1 MDDQPIHDPIA
12 QVVAWHNRHPLALR
26 IKPEHVSGVGVVS
39 LPFVAADEQS
49 LKPWQRWPKMV
60 WQKLLRLAK
69 RPEQPAAGESLS
81 AAFSEDFI
89 APISAKRVAAFA
101 LRHGSPERPGAADL
115 PQREVAVDEKL
126 ASGSVVHL
134 YLTTACVEK
143 GKDRVRVL
151 LGNAAKAKFIGGRLW
166 DKPKRAAAAG
176 VVVLL
181 VAAPLAIGLMWGDG
195 GGAGAGADG
204 DKASGVA
211 SVASAAQATAVV
223 PAASAAS
230 EPAKPE
236 SPEEASTNASAPSGA
251 TGVAEASDPA
261 PEPDPPASA
270 TAEQADSAAAPAS
283 AAADRSAKL
292 DAPTEVDAAPDK
304 DAIELGA
311 KQALRPGLSSEDR
324 AEAVRQANLLRSQ
337 TPAPP
342 APVAKPTKVYALVTA
357 LTGTRA
363 ASERRLR
370 MMGLSF
376 AGGKMSGDL
385 RSEIMKVDKGWRATL
400 WPFTSRKEAEAA
412 RDMLAERGVYTE
424 VLAF

>member
-1 MDDQPIHDPIA
+1 MDDPPIHDPVT
-12 QVVAWHNRHPLALR
+12 QVVAWHNRHPLAVR

-39 LPFVAADEQS
+39 LPFVAAEEQTA
-49 LKPWQRWPKMV
+49 KAWQRMPKML
-60 WQKLLRLAK
+60 WQKALRLAK
-69 RPEQPAAGESLS
+69 RPEKPAALASLKP
-81 AAFSEDFI
+81 AFSEDFI
-89 APISAKRVAAFA
+89 APIPAKKVAAFA
-101 LRHGSPERPGAADL
+101 LRHASPERPGAADL

-126 ASGSVVHL
+126 ASGSLIRL

-143 GKDRVRVL
+143 GKGRVRVL
-151 LGNAAKAKFIGGRLW
+151 LGSTAKAKFLGGRLW

-176 VVVLL
+176 VSALL
-181 VAAPLAIGLMWGDG
+181 VAAAVAIGLMWGG
-195 GGAGAGADG
+195 GADAGAGAGAGAGADG
-204 DKASGVA
+204 DKAAGVVSA
-211 SVASAAQATAVV
+211 ASAAQATAVES
-223 PAASAAS
+223 AAYAAS
-230 EPAKPE
+230 EPASSE
-236 SPEEASTNASAPSGA
+236 SSEVASGSASAPSDA
-251 TGVAEASDPA
+251 TGEAQA
-261 PEPDPPASA
+261 PEPAAS
-270 TAEQADSAAAPAS
+270 AEQADSTAGPAS
-283 AAADRSAKL
+283 AAADRSAKS
-292 DAPTEVDAAPDK
+292 DAPTELDAAPGK
-304 DAIELGA
+304 EVIELGA
-311 KQALRPGLSSEDR
+311 KQPLRPGLSSEER

-342 APVAKPTKVYALVTA
+342 AAVAKPTKVYALVTS

-400 WPFTSRKEAEAA
+400 WPFTSRAEAEAA

>member
-1 MDDQPIHDPIA
+1 MDDPAIHDPVA
-12 QVVAWHNRHPLALR
+12 QVVTWHNRHPLAQR
-26 IKPEHVSGVGVVS
+26 IQPEHVSGVGVVS
-39 LPFVAADEQS
+39 LPFVAADEPPA
-49 LKPWQRWPKMV
+49 KPWQRWPKML
-60 WQKLLRLAK
+60 WQKVLRLAR
-69 RPEQPAAGESLS
+69 RPEKPASAPRLK
-81 AAFSEDFI
+81 AAFSEDLI

-126 ASGSVVHL
+126 ASGSVVRL

-143 GKDRVRVL
+143 GKGRVRVL
-151 LGNAAKAKFIGGRLW
+151 QGSVAKAKFLGARLW
-166 DKPKRAAAAG
+166 DKPKRAAAAA
-176 VVVLL
+176 VAVLL
-181 VAAPLAIGLMWGDG
+181 VAAAVAIGMMWGG
-195 GGAGAGADG
+195 GTDADG
-204 DKASGVA
+204 DKAAGVVSA
-211 SVASAAQATAVV
+211 ASAAQVTAAV
-223 PAASAAS
+223 PAAS

-236 SPEEASTNASAPSGA
+236 SPELPSANASAPSGA
-251 TGVAEASDPA
+251 SGEAQASEPA
-261 PEPDPPASA
+261 AS
-270 TAEQADSAAAPAS
+270 AEQADSAAVSAS
-283 AAADRSAKL
+283 ATADRSAKS
-292 DAPTEVDAAPDK
+292 DAPTEVGTAQDTE
-304 DAIELGA
+304 AIELGA
-311 KQALRPGLSSEDR
+311 KQPLRPGLSSEER

-342 APVAKPTKVYALVTA
+342 AAVAKPTKVYALVTS

-400 WPFTSRKEAEAA
+400 WPFTSRADAEAA
-412 RDMLAERGVYTE
+412 RDMLADRGVYTE

>member
-1 MDDQPIHDPIA
+1 MDDPPIHDPVA

-26 IKPEHVSGVGVVS
+26 IQPDHVSGVGVVS
-39 LPFVAADEQS
+39 LPFVAAEGQS
-49 LKPWQRWPKMV
+49 AKPWQRLPKML
-60 WQKLLRLAK
+60 WQKVLRLAK
-69 RPEQPAAGESLS
+69 RPEKPASGASLKP
-81 AAFSEDFI
+81 AFSEDFI

-115 PQREVAVDEKL
+115 PQRDVAVDEKL
-126 ASGSVVHL
+126 ASGSVVRL

-143 GKDRVRVL
+143 GKGRVRVL
-151 LGNAAKAKFIGGRLW
+151 LGSAAKAKFLGGRLW

-181 VAAPLAIGLMWGDG
+181 VAAAVAIALMWG

-204 DKASGVA
+204 DQASGVA
-211 SVASAAQATAVV
+211 SAASAAQATAVV
-223 PAASAAS
+223 PAASAVS

-236 SPEEASTNASAPSGA
+236 SSEVASANASAPSDS
-251 TGVAEASDPA
+251 TAEAQ
-261 PEPDPPASA
+261 ASA
-270 TAEQADSAAAPAS
+270 PAASAEQADSAAVPAS
-283 AAADRSAKL
+283 AAADRSATS
-292 DAPTEVDAAPDK
+292 DAPAEVDAAPDGEL
-304 DAIELGA
+304 IELGA
-311 KQALRPGLSSEDR
+311 KQPLRPGLSSEER

-342 APVAKPTKVYALVTA
+342 AAVAKPTKVYALVTS

-400 WPFTSRKEAEAA
+400 WPFTSRADAEAA
-412 RDMLAERGVYTE
+412 RDMLADRGVYTE

>member
-1 MDDQPIHDPIA
+1 MDDPPIHDPVA

-39 LPFVAADEQS
+39 LPFVAAEEQAA
-49 LKPWQRWPKMV
+49 KAWQRLPKML
-60 WQKLLRLAK
+60 WQKVLRLAK
-69 RPEQPAAGESLS
+69 RPEKPAAGSRLK

-89 APISAKRVAAFA
+89 APIPAKKVAAFA
-101 LRHGSPERPGAADL
+101 LRHASPERPGAADL

-126 ASGSVVHL
+126 VSGAVVHL

-143 GKDRVRVL
+143 GKGRVRVL
-151 LGNAAKAKFIGGRLW
+151 LGSAAKSQFLGGRLW

-176 VVVLL
+176 VAVLL
-181 VAAPLAIGLMWGDG
+181 VAAAVAIGLMWGG
-195 GGAGAGADG
+195 GGGGGGGVGVGVGVGVGADG

-211 SVASAAQATAVV
+211 SAASAAQATAVA
-223 PAASAAS
+223 PAAS

-236 SPEEASTNASAPSGA
+236 SPELPSANASAPSGA
-251 TGVAEASDPA
+251 SGEAQASEPA
-261 PEPDPPASA
+261 AS
-270 TAEQADSAAAPAS
+270 AEQADSAAVSAS
-283 AAADRSAKL
+283 AAADRSAKS
-292 DAPTEVDAAPDK
+292 DAPTEVDTAQDTE
-304 DAIELGA
+304 AIELGA
-311 KQALRPGLSSEDR
+311 KQPLRPGLSSEER

-342 APVAKPTKVYALVTA
+342 AAVAKPTKVYALVTS

-400 WPFTSRKEAEAA
+400 WPFTSRAEAEAA
-412 RDMLAERGVYTE
+412 RDMLADRGVYTE

>member
-1 MDDQPIHDPIA
+1 MDDPPIHDPVA

-39 LPFVAADEQS
+39 LPFVDAEEQAA
-49 LKPWQRWPKMV
+49 KAWQRMPKML
-60 WQKLLRLAK
+60 WQKALRLAK
-69 RPEQPAAGESLS
+69 RPEKPAALASLKP
-81 AAFSEDFI
+81 AFSEDFI

-126 ASGSVVHL
+126 ASGSVVRL

-143 GKDRVRVL
+143 GKGRVRVL
-151 LGNAAKAKFIGGRLW
+151 LGSAAKAKFLGGRLW

-176 VVVLL
+176 VAALL
-181 VAAPLAIGLMWGDG
+181 VAAAVAIGLMWG

-204 DKASGVA
+204 DKAAGVVSA
-211 SVASAAQATAVV
+211 ASAAQATAVAS
-223 PAASAAS
+223 AAYAAS
-230 EPAKPE
+230 EPASSEPSE
-236 SPEEASTNASAPSGA
+236 VASASASAPSDA
-251 TGVAEASDPA
+251 TGVAESAEPAASA
-261 PEPDPPASA
+261 EPDH
-270 TAEQADSAAAPAS
+270 AAASSAS
-283 AAADRSAKL
+283 AAEHPAKA
-292 DAPTEVDAAPDK
+292 DAPNEADTTHDK
-304 DAIELGA
+304 EAIELGA
-311 KQALRPGLSSEDR
+311 KQPLRPGLSSEER

-342 APVAKPTKVYALVTA
+342 AAVAKPTKVYALVTS

-400 WPFTSRKEAEAA
+400 WPFTSRAEAEAA
-412 RDMLAERGVYTE
+412 RDMLADRGVYTE

>member
-1 MDDQPIHDPIA
+1 MDDPPIHDPVA
-12 QVVAWHNRHPLALR
+12 QVVAWHNRHPLAQR
-26 IKPEHVSGVGVVS
+26 IQPEHVSGVGVVS
-39 LPFVAADEQS
+39 LPFVAAEGHS
-49 LKPWQRWPKMV
+49 AKPWQRLPKML
-60 WQKLLRLAK
+60 WQKVLRLAK
-69 RPEQPAAGESLS
+69 RPEKPAAAPLLK

-126 ASGSVVHL
+126 ASGSVVRL

-143 GKDRVRVL
+143 GKGRVRVL
-151 LGNAAKAKFIGGRLW
+151 LGSAAKAKFLGGRLW
-166 DKPKRAAAAG
+166 DKPKRAAATG
-176 VVVLL
+176 VAVLL
-181 VAAPLAIGLMWGDG
+181 VAAAVAIGMMWG
-195 GGAGAGADG
+195 GGAGGDGGADG

-211 SVASAAQATAVV
+211 SAASAAQATAVA
-223 PAASAAS
+223 PAASAASAAS

-236 SPEEASTNASAPSGA
+236 SPELPAANASAPSDA
-251 TGVAEASDPA
+251 TGEAQ
-261 PEPDPPASA
+261 ASA
-270 TAEQADSAAAPAS
+270 PAASASASTEQADSAAVPAS
-283 AAADRSAKL
+283 AAAADHSAKS
-292 DAPTEVDAAPDK
+292 DAPTEVDAAPAK
-304 DAIELGA
+304 EVIELGA
-311 KQALRPGLSSEDR
+311 KQALRPGLSSEER

-337 TPAPP
+337 TPAP
-342 APVAKPTKVYALVTA
+342 VVKPTKVYALVSS

-412 RDMLAERGVYTE
+412 RDMLADRGVYTE

>member
-1 MDDQPIHDPIA
+1 MDDPPIHDPVA

-39 LPFVAADEQS
+39 LPFVAAEEQAA
-49 LKPWQRWPKMV
+49 KAWQRLPKML
-60 WQKLLRLAK
+60 WQKVLRLAK
-69 RPEQPAAGESLS
+69 RPEKPAAGSRLK

-89 APISAKRVAAFA
+89 APIPAKKVAAFA
-101 LRHGSPERPGAADL
+101 LRHASPERPGAADL
-115 PQREVAVDEKL
+115 PQREVAVDEKRV
-126 ASGSVVHL
+126 SGAVVHL

-143 GKDRVRVL
+143 GKGRVRVL
-151 LGNAAKAKFIGGRLW
+151 LGSAAKSQFLGGRLW

-176 VVVLL
+176 VAVLL
-181 VAAPLAIGLMWGDG
+181 VAAAVAIGLMWGG
-195 GGAGAGADG
+195 GGGGGVGVGVGVGADG

-211 SVASAAQATAVV
+211 SAASAAQATAVA
-223 PAASAAS
+223 PAAS

-236 SPEEASTNASAPSGA
+236 SPELPSANASAPSEA
-251 TGVAEASDPA
+251 TGEAQASEPA
-261 PEPDPPASA
+261 AS
-270 TAEQADSAAAPAS
+270 AEQADSAAVSAS
-283 AAADRSAKL
+283 AAADRSAKS
-292 DAPTEVDAAPDK
+292 DAPTEVDTAQDTE
-304 DAIELGA
+304 AIELGA
-311 KQALRPGLSSEDR
+311 KQALRPGLSSEER

-342 APVAKPTKVYALVTA
+342 AAVAKPTKVYALVTS

-400 WPFTSRKEAEAA
+400 WPFTSRAEAEAA
-412 RDMLAERGVYTE
+412 RDMLADRGVYTE
-424 VLAF
+424 VIAF

>member
-1 MDDQPIHDPIA
+1 MDDPPIHDPVA

-26 IKPEHVSGVGVVS
+26 IQPEHVSGVGVVS
-39 LPFVAADEQS
+39 IPFVAAEEQAA
-49 LKPWQRWPKMV
+49 KAWQRMPKML
-60 WQKLLRLAK
+60 WQKALRLAK
-69 RPEQPAAGESLS
+69 RPEKPAALASLKP
-81 AAFSEDFI
+81 AFSEDFI
-89 APISAKRVAAFA
+89 APIPAKKVAAFA
-101 LRHGSPERPGAADL
+101 LRHASPERPGAADL

-126 ASGSVVHL
+126 ASGSLVRL

-143 GKDRVRVL
+143 GKGRVRVL
-151 LGNAAKAKFIGGRLW
+151 LGSTAKAKFLGGRLW

-176 VVVLL
+176 VAVLL
-181 VAAPLAIGLMWGDG
+181 VAAAVAVGLMWG
-195 GGAGAGADG
+195 GGAGAGAGGSAVADG
-204 DKASGVA
+204 DKAAGVVSA
-211 SVASAAQATAVV
+211 TSAAQATAVAS
-223 PAASAAS
+223 AAYAAS
-230 EPAKPE
+230 EPASSE
-236 SPEEASTNASAPSGA
+236 SSEVASGSASAPSDA
-251 TGVAEASDPA
+251 TGEAQ
-261 PEPDPPASA
+261 ASA
-270 TAEQADSAAAPAS
+270 PAASADQADAAVFSAS
-283 AAADRSAKL
+283 AADRSAKS
-292 DAPTEVDAAPDK
+292 DASTEADTTQDTK
-304 DAIELGA
+304 AIELGA
-311 KQALRPGLSSEDR
+311 KQPLSPGLSSEER

-342 APVAKPTKVYALVTA
+342 AAVAKPTKVYALVTS

-400 WPFTSRKEAEAA
+400 WPFTSRAEAEAA

>member
-1 MDDQPIHDPIA
+1 MDDPPIHDPVA

-26 IKPEHVSGVGVVS
+26 IQPDHVSGVGVVS
-39 LPFVAADEQS
+39 LPFVAAEEQAA
-49 LKPWQRWPKMV
+49 KAWQRLPKML
-60 WQKLLRLAK
+60 WQKVLRLAK
-69 RPEQPAAGESLS
+69 RPEKPAAAPRLK

-89 APISAKRVAAFA
+89 SPISAKRVAAFA

-115 PQREVAVDEKL
+115 PHREVAVDEKL
-126 ASGSVVHL
+126 SSGAVVRL

-143 GKDRVRVL
+143 GKGRVRVL
-151 LGNAAKAKFIGGRLW
+151 LGSAAKAKFLGGRLW

-176 VVVLL
+176 VAVLL
-181 VAAPLAIGLMWGDG
+181 VVAAVAIGMMWG
-195 GGAGAGADG
+195 GGAGAGAVAEG
-204 DKASGVA
+204 DKAFGVA
-211 SVASAAQATAVV
+211 SAASAAQATAVV
-223 PAASAAS
+223 PEASAAS
-230 EPAKPE
+230 EPAIPE
-236 SPEEASTNASAPSGA
+236 STEEPSANASAPSDA
-251 TGVAEASDPA
+251 TGEAQ
-261 PEPDPPASA
+261 ASA
-270 TAEQADSAAAPAS
+270 PAASAEQAHSAAAPAAS
-283 AAADRSAKL
+283 AADPSAKS
-292 DAPTEVDAAPDK
+292 DAPTEVDAAQDTE
-304 DAIELGA
+304 AIELGA
-311 KQALRPGLSSEDR
+311 KQALRPGLSSEER

-342 APVAKPTKVYALVTA
+342 AAVAKPTKVYALVTS

-400 WPFTSRKEAEAA
+400 WPFTSRADAEAA
-412 RDMLAERGVYTE
+412 RDMLADRGVYTE

>member
-1 MDDQPIHDPIA
+1 MDDPPIHDPVA
-12 QVVAWHNRHPLALR
+12 QVVSWHNRHPLALR

-39 LPFVAADEQS
+39 LPFVAAEEQAA
-49 LKPWQRWPKMV
+49 KAWQRLPKML
-60 WQKLLRLAK
+60 WQKVLRLAK
-69 RPEQPAAGESLS
+69 RPEKPAAGSRLK

-89 APISAKRVAAFA
+89 APIPAKKVAAFA
-101 LRHGSPERPGAADL
+101 LRHASPERPGAADL
-115 PQREVAVDEKL
+115 PQREVAVDEKRV
-126 ASGSVVHL
+126 SGAVVHL

-143 GKDRVRVL
+143 GKGRVRVL
-151 LGNAAKAKFIGGRLW
+151 LGSAAKSQFLGGRLW

-176 VVVLL
+176 VAVLL
-181 VAAPLAIGLMWGDG
+181 VAAAVAIGLMWGG
-195 GGAGAGADG
+195 GGGGGVGVGVGVGADG

-211 SVASAAQATAVV
+211 SAASAAQATAVA
-223 PAASAAS
+223 PAAS

-236 SPEEASTNASAPSGA
+236 SPELPSANASAPSEA
-251 TGVAEASDPA
+251 TGEAQASEPA
-261 PEPDPPASA
+261 AS
-270 TAEQADSAAAPAS
+270 AEQADSAAVSAS
-283 AAADRSAKL
+283 AAADRSAKS
-292 DAPTEVDAAPDK
+292 DAPTEVDTAQDTE
-304 DAIELGA
+304 AIELGA
-311 KQALRPGLSSEDR
+311 KQALRPGLSSEER

-342 APVAKPTKVYALVTA
+342 AAVAKPTKVYALVTS

-400 WPFTSRKEAEAA
+400 WPFTSRAEAEAA
-412 RDMLAERGVYTE
+412 RDMLADRGVYTE
-424 VLAF
+424 VIAF

>member
-1 MDDQPIHDPIA
+1 MDDPPILDPVS
-12 QVVAWHNRHPLALR
+12 QVVAWHNRHPLAQR

-39 LPFVAADEQS
+39 LPFVSAEEQAA
-49 LKPWQRWPKMV
+49 KAWQRFPKML
-60 WQKLLRLAK
+60 WQKALRLAK
-69 RPEQPAAGESLS
+69 RPDKPAALASLKP
-81 AAFSEDFI
+81 AFSEDFI
-89 APISAKRVAAFA
+89 APITAKQVAAFA

-126 ASGSVVHL
+126 ASGSVVRL

-143 GKDRVRVL
+143 GKGRVRVL
-151 LGNAAKAKFIGGRLW
+151 LGSAAKAKFLGGRLW

-176 VVVLL
+176 VAVLL
-181 VAAPLAIGLMWGDG
+181 VAAAVAIGLMWG
-195 GGAGAGADG
+195 GGAGTGADG
-204 DKASGVA
+204 AKAAGEVSA
-211 SVASAAQATAVV
+211 ASAAKATAVAT
-223 PAASAAS
+223 AASAAS
-230 EPAKPE
+230 EH
-236 SPEEASTNASAPSGA
+236 ASTGSSEVASASASAPSGD
-251 TGVAEASDPA
+251 TGEAESAGPA
-261 PEPDPPASA
+261 ASA
-270 TAEQADSAAAPAS
+270 PHAHS
-283 AAADRSAKL
+283 
-292 DAPTEVDAAPDK
+292 DAAPTASQPDHSAK
-304 DAIELGA
+304 SAEATGADAAPGKEMIEPGV
-311 KQALRPGLSSEDR
+311 KQALRPLLSSEER

-342 APVAKPTKVYALVTA
+342 ADVVKPTKVYALVTS

-363 ASERRLR
+363 ASERRLH

-400 WPFTSRKEAEAA
+400 WPFTSRAEAEAA

>member
-1 MDDQPIHDPIA
+1 MDDPPIHDPVA
-12 QVVAWHNRHPLALR
+12 QVVAWHNRHPLAQR

-39 LPFVAADEQS
+39 LPFVAAQEQAA
-49 LKPWQRWPKMV
+49 KAWQRLPKML
-60 WQKLLRLAK
+60 WQKVLRLAK
-69 RPEQPAAGESLS
+69 RPEKPASGASLKP
-81 AAFSEDFI
+81 AFSEDFI

-101 LRHGSPERPGAADL
+101 LRHGSPERLGAADL

-126 ASGSVVHL
+126 ASGDVVRL

-143 GKDRVRVL
+143 GKGRVRVL
-151 LGNAAKAKFIGGRLW
+151 LGSAAKAKFLGGRLW
-166 DKPKRAAAAG
+166 NKPKRAAAAG
-176 VVVLL
+176 VAVLL
-181 VAAPLAIGLMWGDG
+181 VAAAVAIGMMWG
-195 GGAGAGADG
+195 GGAGGDGGADG
-204 DKASGVA
+204 DKAAGVVSA
-211 SVASAAQATAVV
+211 ASAAQATADE

-236 SPEEASTNASAPSGA
+236 SSELPAANASAPSDA
-251 TGVAEASDPA
+251 TGEAEASAPA
-261 PEPDPPASA
+261 AS
-270 TAEQADSAAAPAS
+270 AEQADSAAVPAS
-283 AAADRSAKL
+283 AAADHSAKS
-292 DAPTEVDAAPDK
+292 DAPAEVDTAPQK
-304 DAIELGA
+304 PTIELGA
-311 KQALRPGLSSEDR
+311 KQPLRPGLSSEER

-342 APVAKPTKVYALVTA
+342 ATVAKPTKIYALVTS

-412 RDMLAERGVYTE
+412 RDMLADRGVYTE